1 LRALFELTYMDET
14 VLQQNQKQDSTPAQG
29 SPGAKREPRRG
40 GRLILFLFV
49 GLACLAALAVYGVM
63 TRSAATE
70 KLEQQANQTASEQTV
85 TVVKPERLA
94 ASVSVELPGQTQAYV
109 QAPVFAQTSGYLKQW
124 YFDIGAHVK
133 AGDVLAELDTPQVD
147 QQLNQAKATVKEAQA
162 ALDLSRV
169 TYQRDQDLLQRRV
182 IAQQDF
188 DTAASDL
195 GVKQATLNADEAAVL
210 SLQALEDF
218 KIVKVPFD
226 GLVTARNTDIG
237 ALVNSGSGN
246 PLFTVAQV
254 KPLRVYINVPEGMAQ
269 DVAVGANAELR
280 FNEFPGR
287 EFSGKVVRTAGAIDP
302 NSRTLLTEVDVPN
315 ESGELFPGAYT
326 QVRLVTGAKNRSVL
340 VPANTLLF
348 RAEGAAVGVVDQ
360 NNVVELKKIKI
371 GRDLGNQLEVT
382 QGVGPDDRIIVNPS
396 DSLAAGQKVKVRPT
410 QEEKKQASATPAA
423 KNS

>member
-1 LRALFELTYMDET
+1 L
-14 VLQQNQKQDSTPAQG
+14 
-29 SPGAKREPRRG
+29 
-40 GRLILFLFV
+40 
-49 GLACLAALAVYGVM
+49 
-63 TRSAATE
+63 
-70 KLEQQANQTASEQTV
+70 
-85 TVVKPERLA
+85 
-94 ASVSVELPGQTQAYV
+94 
-109 QAPVFAQTSGYLKQW
+109 
-124 YFDIGAHVK
+124 
-133 AGDVLAELDTPQVD
+133 
-147 QQLNQAKATVKEAQA
+147 KEAQA

-169 TYQRDQDLLQRRV
+169 TYRRDQDLLQRRV

-195 GVKQATLNADEAAVL
+195 GVKQATVNAAEAAVL

-226 GLVTARNTDIG
+226 GIVTARNTDIG

-254 KPLRVYINVPEGMAQ
+254 KPLRVYINVPEGMAS

-287 EFSGKVVRTAGAIDP
+287 EFTGKVVRTAGAIDP

-326 QVRLVTGAKNRSVL
+326 QVRLLAGANNRSVL

-348 RAEGAAVGVVDQ
+348 RSEGAAVGVVNED
-360 NNVVELKKIKI
+360 NVVELKKIKI

-382 QGVGPDDRIIVNPS
+382 QGVGPDDRIVVNPS

-410 QEEKKQASATPAA
+410 QEEKKQASATPAQ

>member
-1 LRALFELTYMDET
+1 MNLTYMDET
-14 VLQQNQKQDSTPAQG
+14 VLQQNKQQDSTPVHG
-29 SPGAKREPRRG
+29 STVGKPKPKRRS
-40 GRLILFLFV
+40 GRLIFFLFV
-49 GLACLAALAVYGVM
+49 GLIGLASLALYGIM
-63 TRSAATE
+63 NRSAATE
-70 KLEQQANQTASEQTV
+70 KLEQQANQRSSEQTV
-85 TVVKPERLA
+85 SVVKPERLPSA
-94 ASVSVELPGQTQAYV
+94 VSVELPGQTQAYI
-109 QAPVFAQTSGYLKQW
+109 QAPVFAQTSGYLKTW

-133 AGDVLAELDTPQVD
+133 AGDVLAEIDTPQVD
-147 QQLNQAKATVKEAQA
+147 QQLNQAKATLKEAQA

-195 GVKQATLNADEAAVL
+195 GVKQATVNASEAAVL

-218 KIVKVPFD
+218 KVVKVPFD
-226 GLVTARNTDIG
+226 GIVTSRNTDIG

-287 EFSGKVVRTAGAIDP
+287 EFTGKVVRTAGAIDP

-326 QVRLVTGAKNRSVL
+326 QVRLGTGANNRSLL

-348 RAEGAAVGVVDQ
+348 RSEGAAVGVVNQD
-360 NNVVELKKIKI
+360 NTVELKKIKI

-410 QEEKKQASATPAA
+410 QEEKKQASATPSA

>member
-1 LRALFELTYMDET
+1 MDET
-14 VLQQNQKQDSTPAQG
+14 VLQQNQKKDSTPAHG
-29 SPGAKREPRRG
+29 SPGAKRQRQS
-40 GRLILFLFV
+40 GRLILFLLTGV
-49 GLACLAALAVYGVM
+49 VCLAVLAVYGVM

-70 KLEQQANQTASEQTV
+70 KLEQQANQAASEQTV
-85 TVVKPERLA
+85 TVVKPERLP
-94 ASVSVELPGQTQAYV
+94 ASVSVELPGQTQAYI
-109 QAPVFAQTSGYLKQW
+109 QAPVFAQTTGYLKKW

-133 AGDVLAELDTPQVD
+133 AGDVLAEIDTPQVD
-147 QQLNQAKATVKEAQA
+147 QQLNQAKATLKEAQA

-195 GVKQATLNADEAAVL
+195 GVKQATVNADEAAVL

-218 KIVKVPFD
+218 KVVKVPFA
-226 GLVTARNTDIG
+226 GIVTARNTDIG
-237 ALVNSGSGN
+237 AMVNSGSGN
-246 PLFTVAQV
+246 PLFTVAQI

-287 EFSGKVVRTAGAIDP
+287 EFTGKVVRTAGAIDP

-315 ESGELFPGAYT
+315 ESGELYPGAYT
-326 QVRLVTGAKNRSVL
+326 EVRLLTGGKNGSVL
-340 VPANTLLF
+340 IPANTLLF
-348 RAEGAAVGVVDQ
+348 RSEGAAVGVVNQD
-360 NNVVELKKIKI
+360 NVVELKKIKI
-371 GRDLGNQLEVT
+371 GRDLGNQLEVS
-382 QGVGPDDRIIVNPS
+382 QGVSIDDRIIVNPS

>member
-1 LRALFELTYMDET
+1 MDET
-14 VLQQNQKQDSTPAQG
+14 VLQKKQKQDSSPAQG
-29 SPGAKREPRRG
+29 SPGAKRAPQG
-40 GRLILFLFV
+40 GRLILVL
-49 GLACLAALAVYGVM
+49 LAGVVCLAALAVYGVM

-70 KLEQQANQTASEQTV
+70 KLEQQANQAASELTV
-85 TVVKPERLA
+85 TVVKPNRLPA
-94 ASVSVELPGQTQAYV
+94 TVSLELPGQTQAYI
-109 QAPVFAQTSGYLKQW
+109 QAPVFAQTSGYLKKW
-124 YFDIGAHVK
+124 YFDIGAQVK
-133 AGDVLAELDTPQVD
+133 AGDVLAEIDTPQVD
-147 QQLNQAKATVKEAQA
+147 QQLNQTKATLKEAQA
-162 ALDLSRV
+162 ALDLSLV
-169 TYQRDQDLLQRRV
+169 TYKRDQDLLQRRV

-188 DTAASDL
+188 DTATSDL
-195 GVKQATLNADEAAVL
+195 GVKQATVNADQAAVM

-218 KIVKVPFD
+218 KTVKSPFD
-226 GLVTARNTDIG
+226 AIVTARNTDIG

-254 KPLRVYINVPEGMAQ
+254 KPLRVYVNVPENMAQ
-269 DVAVGANAELR
+269 DVAVGATADLT
-280 FNEFPGR
+280 FNEFPGK

-315 ESGELFPGAYT
+315 ESGELYPGAYT
-326 QVRLVTGAKNRSVL
+326 QVRLVTQGSNRSVL

-348 RAEGAAVGVVDQ
+348 RSEGAAVGVVDQ

-382 QGVGPDDRIIVNPS
+382 QGVTIDDRIIVNPS
-396 DSLAAGQKVKVRPT
+396 DSLTAGQKVKVRPT

>member
-1 LRALFELTYMDET
+1 MDDT
-14 VLQQNQKQDSTPAQG
+14 VLQQNQKPDSTPAHG
-29 SPGAKREPRRG
+29 SPATKAAPRRS
-40 GRLILFLFV
+40 GRLMLLLFV
-49 GLACLAALAVYGVM
+49 GLACLAALAVYGILN
-63 TRSAATE
+63 RSAATE

-85 TVVKPERLA
+85 TVVKPERLPTA
-94 ASVSVELPGQTQAYV
+94 VSIELPGQTQAYI
-109 QAPVFAQTSGYLKQW
+109 QAPVFAQTSGYLKTW

-133 AGDVLAELDTPQVD
+133 AGDVLAEIDTPQVD
-147 QQLNQAKATVKEAQA
+147 QQLNQAKATAKEAQA

-195 GVKQATLNADEAAVL
+195 GVKQATVNADEAAVM

-218 KIVKVPFD
+218 KTVKVPFD
-226 GLVTARNTDIG
+226 GIVTARNTDIG

-254 KPLRVYINVPEGMAQ
+254 KPLRVYINVPENMAQ
-269 DVAVGANAELR
+269 DVAVGASAELR

-287 EFSGKVVRTAGAIDP
+287 EFAGKVVRTAGAIDP

-326 QVRLVTGAKNRSVL
+326 QVRLVTGGNNRSVL
-340 VPANTLLF
+340 IAANTLLF
-348 RAEGAAVGVVDQ
+348 RSEGAAVGVVNQ

-382 QGVGPDDRIIVNPS
+382 QGLTLDDRIIVNPS
-396 DSLAAGQKVKVRPT
+396 DSLTAGQKVKVRPT
-410 QEEKKQASATPAA
+410 QEEKKQASATPAP

>member
-1 LRALFELTYMDET
+1 MDDT
-14 VLQQNQKQDSTPAQG
+14 VLQQNQKQDPTPAHGSHAHG
-29 SPGAKREPRRG
+29 SPATKPPPRRN
-40 GRLILFLFV
+40 GRLMLLLFV
-49 GLACLAALAVYGVM
+49 GLVCLAGLAVYGILN
-63 TRSAATE
+63 RSAATE

-85 TVVKPERLA
+85 TVVKPERLPT
-94 ASVSVELPGQTQAYV
+94 SVSVELPGQTQAYI
-109 QAPVFAQTSGYLKQW
+109 QAPVFAQTSGYLKAW

-133 AGDVLAELDTPQVD
+133 TGDVLAEIDTPQVD
-147 QQLNQAKATVKEAQA
+147 QQLNQAKATLKEAQA

-169 TYQRDQDLLQRRV
+169 TYKRDEDLLQRRV

-188 DTAASDL
+188 DTAVSDL
-195 GVKQATLNADEAAVL
+195 GVKQATVNADEAAVL

-218 KIVKVPFD
+218 KTVKVPFD
-226 GLVTARNTDIG
+226 GIVTARNTDIG

-254 KPLRVYINVPEGMAQ
+254 KPLRVYINVPENMAQ
-269 DVAVGANAELR
+269 DVSVGANAELR

-287 EFSGKVVRTAGAIDP
+287 EFTGKVVRTAGAIDP

-326 QVRLVTGAKNRSVL
+326 QVRLVTGGNNRSVL
-340 VPANTLLF
+340 IAANTLLF
-348 RAEGAAVGVVDQ
+348 RSEGAAVGVVNQD
-360 NNVVELKKIKI
+360 NVVELRKIKI

-382 QGVGPDDRIIVNPS
+382 QGLTMDDRIVVNPS
-396 DSLAAGQKVKVRPT
+396 DSLSAGQKVKVRPA

>member
-1 LRALFELTYMDET
+1 MDDT
-14 VLQQNQKQDSTPAQG
+14 VLQQNQKQESAPAQG
-29 SPGAKREPRRG
+29 PTSSKRRRG
-40 GRLILFLFV
+40 ARLILFLFV
-49 GLACLAALAVYGVM
+49 AAVCLASLAVYGVF
-63 TRSAATE
+63 TRSASTA
-70 KLEQQANQTASEQTV
+70 KLEQQANQAASEQTV
-85 TVVKPERLA
+85 SVAKPERLA
-94 ASVSVELPGQTQAYV
+94 AAVSVELPGQTQAYI
-109 QAPVFAQTSGYLKQW
+109 QAPVFAQTSGYLKKW
-124 YFDIGAHVK
+124 YFDIGAPVK

-147 QQLNQAKATVKEAQA
+147 QQLNQAKATLKQAQA

-188 DTAASDL
+188 DTASSDL
-195 GVKQATLNADEAAVL
+195 GVKQATVNADEAAVL

-226 GLVTARNTDIG
+226 GIVTVRNTDIG

-246 PLFTVAQV
+246 PLFVLAQI
-254 KPLRVYINVPEGMAQ
+254 KPLRIYINVPENMAQ
-269 DVAVGANAELR
+269 DVAVGASAQLR

-287 EFSGKVVRTAGAIDP
+287 EFSGKVVRTSGAIDP

-326 QVRLVTGAKNRSVL
+326 QVRLVTGNNNRSVL
-340 VPANTLLF
+340 IPANTLLF
-348 RAEGAAVGVVDQ
+348 RSEGAAVGVVNQ

-371 GRDLGNQLEVT
+371 GRDLGTQLEIT
-382 QGVGPDDRIIVNPS
+382 EGLSLDDRLIINPS
-396 DSLAAGQKVKVRPT
+396 DSLAVGQKVKIRPS

>member
-1 LRALFELTYMDET
+1 MDET
-14 VLQQNQKQDSTPAQG
+14 VLQQNQQQHSTPAQG
-29 SPGAKREPRRG
+29 SPGAKRKPRRS
-40 GRLILFLFV
+40 GRLILFLFA
-49 GLACLAALAVYGVM
+49 GLGCLAVLAVYGVM

-133 AGDVLAELDTPQVD
+133 AGDVLAVLDTPQVD
-147 QQLNQAKATVKEAQA
+147 QQLNQAKATLKEAQA

-195 GVKQATLNADEAAVL
+195 GVKQATVNAAEAAVL

-226 GLVTARNTDIG
+226 GIVTARNTDIG

-254 KPLRVYINVPEGMAQ
+254 KPLRVYINVPEGMAS
-269 DVAVGANAELR
+269 DVAVGANSELR

-315 ESGELFPGAYT
+315 DSGELFPGAYT
-326 QVRLVTGAKNRSVL
+326 QVRLVAGANNRSVL

-348 RAEGAAVGVVDQ
+348 RSEGAAVGVVNQ

-382 QGVGPDDRIIVNPS
+382 QGLNFDDRIIVNPS

-410 QEEKKQASATPAA
+410 QEEKKQASATPTQ

>member
-1 LRALFELTYMDET
+1 MDET
-14 VLQQNQKQDSTPAQG
+14 VLQQNQQQHSAPAQG
-29 SPGAKREPRRG
+29 SPGAKREPRRR
-40 GRLILFLFV
+40 GRLILFLFA
-49 GLACLAALAVYGVM
+49 GLACLAVLAVYGVM

-70 KLEQQANQTASEQTV
+70 KLAQQANQTSSEQTV

-147 QQLNQAKATVKEAQA
+147 QQLNQAKATLKEAQA

-195 GVKQATLNADEAAVL
+195 GVKQATVNAAEAAVL

-218 KIVKVPFD
+218 KVVKVPFD
-226 GLVTARNTDIG
+226 GIVTARNTDIG

-246 PLFTVAQV
+246 PLFIVAQV
-254 KPLRVYINVPEGMAQ
+254 KPLRIYINVPEDMAS
-269 DVAVGANAELR
+269 DVAVGASAELR

-287 EFSGKVVRTAGAIDP
+287 EFTGKVVRTAGAIDP

-326 QVRLVTGAKNRSVL
+326 QVRLVAGASNRSVL

-348 RAEGAAVGVVDQ
+348 RSEGAAVGVVNQ

-382 QGVGPDDRIIVNPS
+382 QGLNLDDRIIVNPS
-396 DSLAAGQKVKVRPT
+396 DSLAAGQKVKVRPA
-410 QEEKKQASATPAA
+410 QEEKKQASATPPA

>member
-1 LRALFELTYMDET
+1 MDEI
-14 VLQQNQKQDSTPAQG
+14 VLQQNQKKDSSPALG
-29 SPGAKREPRRG
+29 SPDAKRAPQRS

-49 GLACLAALAVYGVM
+49 GLACLAGLAVYGVIN
-63 TRSAATE
+63 RSTDTK

-85 TVVKPERLA
+85 TVVKPERLP
-94 ASVSVELPGQTQAYV
+94 ASVAVELPGQTQAYV

-133 AGDVLAELDTPQVD
+133 AGAVLAELDTPQVD
-147 QQLNQAKATVKEAQA
+147 QQLNQAKATLKEAQA

-169 TYQRDQDLLQRRV
+169 TYKRDEDLLQRRV

-195 GVKQATLNADEAAVL
+195 GVKQATVNAAEAAVL

-226 GLVTARNTDIG
+226 GIVTARNTDIG

-254 KPLRVYINVPEGMAQ
+254 KPLRVYINVPEGMAS

-287 EFSGKVVRTAGAIDP
+287 EFTGKIVRTAGAIDP

-326 QVRLVTGAKNRSVL
+326 QVRLLAGANNRSVL

-348 RAEGAAVGVVDQ
+348 RSEGAAVGVVNQD
-360 NNVVELKKIKI
+360 NVVELKKIKI

-382 QGVGPDDRIIVNPS
+382 QGVGPDDRIVVNPS

-410 QEEKKQASATPAA
+410 QEEKKQASATPAQ

>member
-1 LRALFELTYMDET
+1 MDET
-14 VLQQNQKQDSTPAQG
+14 VLQRNQQQDSTPAQG
-29 SPGAKREPRRG
+29 APGAKREPRRG

-49 GLACLAALAVYGVM
+49 GLACLAALAVYGVI
-63 TRSAATE
+63 TRSATTE

-85 TVVKPERLA
+85 TIVRPERLA

-109 QAPVFAQTSGYLKQW
+109 QAPVFAQTSGYLKRW

-133 AGDVLAELDTPQVD
+133 AGDVLAEIDTPQVD

-218 KIVKVPFD
+218 KIVKAPFD
-226 GLVTARNTDIG
+226 GIVTARNTDIG
-237 ALVNSGSGN
+237 ALVNSGSGS

-326 QVRLVTGAKNRSVL
+326 QVRLVAGANNRSVL

-348 RAEGAAVGVVDQ
+348 RSEGAAVGVVNE

-382 QGVGPDDRIIVNPS
+382 QGLNFDDRIIVNPS
-396 DSLAAGQKVKVRPT
+396 DSLAAGQKVKVRST
-410 QEEKKQASATPAA
+410 QEEKKQASATPAQ

>member
-1 LRALFELTYMDET
+1 MDET
-14 VLQQNQKQDSTPAQG
+14 VLQQNQQQHSAPAQG
-29 SPGAKREPRRG
+29 SPGAKREPQRR
-40 GRLILFLFV
+40 GRLILFLFA
-49 GLACLAALAVYGVM
+49 GLACLAVLAVYGVM

-70 KLEQQANQTASEQTV
+70 KLAQQANQTASEQTV

-147 QQLNQAKATVKEAQA
+147 QQLNQAKATLKEAQA

-195 GVKQATLNADEAAVL
+195 GVKQATVNAAEAAVL

-218 KIVKVPFD
+218 KVVKVPFD
-226 GLVTARNTDIG
+226 GIVTARNTDIG

-246 PLFTVAQV
+246 PLFIVAQV
-254 KPLRVYINVPEGMAQ
+254 KPLRIYINVPEDMAS
-269 DVAVGANAELR
+269 DVAVGASAELR

-287 EFSGKVVRTAGAIDP
+287 EFTGKVVRTAGAIDP

-326 QVRLVTGAKNRSVL
+326 QVRLVAGASNRSVL

-348 RAEGAAVGVVDQ
+348 RSEGAAVGVVNQ

-382 QGVGPDDRIIVNPS
+382 QGLNLDDRIIVNPS
-396 DSLAAGQKVKVRPT
+396 DSLAAGQKVKVRPA
-410 QEEKKQASATPAA
+410 QEEKKQASATPPA

>member
-1 LRALFELTYMDET
+1 MDET
-14 VLQQNQKQDSTPAQG
+14 VLQQKPKPDSTAAHAPASSG
-29 SPGAKREPRRG
+29 KREQKRG
-40 GRLILFLFV
+40 GRLILFLLV
-49 GLACLAALAVYGVM
+49 SLVCLAALAFYGLM
-63 TRSAATE
+63 NRSVTTA
-70 KLEQQANQTASEQTV
+70 KLEQQATEAASQQIV
-85 TVVKPERLA
+85 TVVKPQRLP

-109 QAPVFAQTSGYLKQW
+109 QAPVFAQTSGYVKTW
-124 YFDIGAHVK
+124 YFDIGAKVK
-133 AGDVLAELDTPQVD
+133 AGDVLAQIDTPQVD
-147 QQLNQAKATVKEAQA
+147 QQLNQAKATLKEALA

-195 GVKQATLNADEAAVL
+195 GVKQATVNAAEAAVL

-218 KIVKVPFD
+218 KIVKAPFD
-226 GLVTARNTDIG
+226 GIVTARNTDIG
-237 ALVNSGSGN
+237 AMINSGSGN
-246 PLFTVAQV
+246 PLFIVAQV
-254 KPLRVYINVPEGMAQ
+254 KPLRVYVNVPEGMAQ
-269 DVAVGANAELR
+269 DVAVGAGAELT

-287 EFSGKVVRTAGAIDP
+287 EFTGKIVRTAGAIDP
-302 NSRTLLTEVDVPN
+302 GSRTLLTEVDVPN
-315 ESGELFPGAYT
+315 ESGELYPGAYT
-326 QVRLVTGAKNRSVL
+326 QVRLVTGASSQTVL

-348 RAEGAAVGVVDQ
+348 RSEGAAVGVVDQ

-382 QGVGPDDRIIVNPS
+382 QGVGVDDRIIVNPS
-396 DSLAAGQKVKVRPT
+396 DSLASGQKVKVRPN